1 MMRGPADLPCSHCK
15 ELGAPVTCSICKLQ
29 VCERCT
35 DPLTCSKPVGR
46 VLMLGRGARM
56 RAVDPRGHHAIVK
69 QPLGDLALLDLRNR
83 RWLGAVQIPF
93 YIEPRHIALTDDG
106 RVLYRE
112 QQDGRQGTVYVAPVC
127 LIDALTGAKLWRD
140 DVEGPSP
147 ALLGVT
153 PRQKYIWY
161 TTGQLR
167 GTHVR
172 VLSPPVK
179 VGELAPLD
187 RIPVDA
193 ATIDEDRDLLATG
206 CSGLVAVHRI
216 QAGFEPWLR
225 GTTTGQI
232 VWLAFGD
239 PGLITLTQHPGGV
252 HVEIRE
258 LAPGLELV
266 QSRRLDGIGAAA
278 VSRDGA
284 YLALGIASAL
294 HVYDL
299 RDRTLGTHTIFD
311 EHTNR
316 ISCLAFGAD
325 HVLISGDEDR
335 RIILRPRGEDGRYTR
350 DLVEQELEAP

>member
-1 MMRGPADLPCSHCK
+1 VMRGPADLPCSHCK
-15 ELGAPVTCSICKLQ
+15 ELGAPNTCSICKLQ

-46 VLMLGRGARM
+46 VLMLGRGSRM

-69 QPLGDLALLDLRNR
+69 QPLGDLAILDLGNR
-83 RWLGAVQIPF
+83 RWLGAVQIPY
-93 YIEPRHIALTDDG
+93 YIAPSHVALTDDG
-106 RVLYRE
+106 RVIYRE
-112 QQDGRQGTVYVAPVC
+112 QQYQREGVTYTAPVC
-127 LIDALTGAKLWRD
+127 LIDARTGAKLWRD

-147 ALLGVT
+147 VLLGVT

-172 VLSPPVK
+172 VLSPPAK

-187 RIPVDA
+187 RNPVDA

-216 QAGFEPWLR
+216 RAGLEPWLR

-232 VWLAFGD
+232 VWLAFSD
-239 PGLITLTQHPGGV
+239 AGLVTITRHPNRV

-258 LAPGLELV
+258 LVPGLEPV
-266 QSRRLDGIGAAA
+266 QSRWLDEFGAAA

-284 YLALGIASAL
+284 YLAVSIARAL

-299 RDRTLGTHTIFD
+299 RDRTMNTHTIFD
-311 EHTNR
+311 EHTDR

-325 HVLISGDEDR
+325 HVLISSDEDR

-350 DLVEQELEAP
+350 DLIVQELDAP